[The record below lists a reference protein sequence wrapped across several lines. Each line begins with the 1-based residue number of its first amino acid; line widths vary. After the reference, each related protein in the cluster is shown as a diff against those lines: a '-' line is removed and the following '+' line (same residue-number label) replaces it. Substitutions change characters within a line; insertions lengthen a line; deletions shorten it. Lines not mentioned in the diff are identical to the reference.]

1 MTPNPADVVMLTFII
16 LVIGAWAVFA
26 WFDHDIK

>member
-1 MTPNPADVVMLTFII
+1 MTPNPGEVVMLTFII

-26 WFDHDIK
+26 WFDNNK